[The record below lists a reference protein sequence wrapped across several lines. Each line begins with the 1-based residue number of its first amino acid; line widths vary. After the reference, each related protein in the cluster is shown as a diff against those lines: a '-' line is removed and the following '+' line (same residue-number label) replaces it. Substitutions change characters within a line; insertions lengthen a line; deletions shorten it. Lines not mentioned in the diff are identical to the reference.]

1 MAHMAKFTHSPD
13 PSPQLRQ
20 QYLKSL
26 EEPQEFFL
34 EEMVGSGEFWTN
46 DDGPYGVINGTSL
59 VEFFSLEPENST
71 RLLRSLHEQHGF
83 STALVKSFDHAFV
96 QSCQKLGWQ
105 GSVGGFLYRKRE
117 SGTHITFDNAEISAA
132 IPTDVEPLW
141 EINEDFFESQG
152 EIATLASKEKLWTVR
167 VDGEIAGCGVSNRFT
182 EDSDAV
188 DIGMMVAPNFRRRG
202 LGTYIVSEIADKA
215 EQCGLRPICGC
226 GASNTAS
233 KATLEKAGFV
243 SEHQLIS
250 FAV

>member
-1 MAHMAKFTHSPD
+1 MSGFTHSPD

-34 EEMVGSGEFWTN
+34 EEMVGLGEFWTN
-46 DDGPYGVINGTSL
+46 DDGTYGVINGTSL
-59 VEFFSLEPENST
+59 VEFFSPKPENST
-71 RLLRSLHEQHGF
+71 KLLRSLHDQHGF
-83 STALVKSFDHAFV
+83 SNALVKSFDRAFV
-96 QSCQKLGWQ
+96 QSCRKLGWQ
-105 GSVGGFLYRKRE
+105 GSVGGFLFRKRE
-117 SGTHITFDNAEISAA
+117 ACTHITFNNADISAA
-132 IPTDVEPLW
+132 KPTDIEPLW

-152 EIATLASKEKLWTVR
+152 KIAAIASKDMLWTVR
-167 VDGEIAGCGVSNRFT
+167 VDGEIVGCGVSNRFI

-202 LGTYIVSEIADKA
+202 LGTHIVSEIANKI
-215 EQCGLRPICGC
+215 ERCGLRPICGC
-226 GASNTAS
+226 GARNTAS

-250 FAV
+250 FAG

>member
-1 MAHMAKFTHSPD
+1 MSRFTLSLD

-20 QYLKSL
+20 RYLKSL

-34 EEMVGSGEFWTN
+34 EEMVGFGEFWTN
-46 DDGPYGVINGTSL
+46 DDGSYGVTNGTSL
-59 VEFFSLEPENST
+59 VEFFSPEPENST
-71 RLLRSLHEQHGF
+71 RLLRSLHDQHGF
-83 STALVKSFDHAFV
+83 STALVKSFDRAFV

-105 GSVGGFLYRKRE
+105 GSVGGFLFRKRE
-117 SGTHITFDNAEISAA
+117 ACTHITFNSAEISAA

-152 EIATLASKEKLWTVR
+152 EIAALASRDMLWTVKI
-167 VDGEIAGCGVSNRFT
+167 VGEIVGCGVSNRFS

-188 DIGMMVAPNFRRRG
+188 DIGMMVAPGFRCRG
-202 LGTYIVSEIADKA
+202 LGTHIVSEIANKIELA
-215 EQCGLRPICGC
+215 GLRPICGC
-226 GASNTAS
+226 GASNIAS